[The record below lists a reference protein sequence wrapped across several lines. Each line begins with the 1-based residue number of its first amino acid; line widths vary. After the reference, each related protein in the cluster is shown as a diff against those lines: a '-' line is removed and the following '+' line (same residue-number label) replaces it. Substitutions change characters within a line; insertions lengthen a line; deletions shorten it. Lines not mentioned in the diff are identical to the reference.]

1 MAKHTKTAFVFFNR
15 LVIPLNLRE
24 YWITKE
30 MCKRGHEVM
39 WLCADQSS
47 ALPSDC
53 EIRKKNIKHPREFK
67 WSRVVYPLY
76 VCWILAK
83 ERMKYVWVSGWSL
96 RDPAGLLWYLLC
108 LKGIGI
114 KILYD
119 PIDPIIEYEE
129 SMNKQ
134 RARMLDKI
142 CMRAVYRISDATIA
156 VTDELKQLLVSNG
169 APERKIFIGEW
180 GTDADRFLDKEI
192 DDYRKI
198 YKYEE
203 KFVIGWLGTMS
214 IFKGIEEILI
224 PLIEEM
230 PKRVEN
236 IEFLIGGK
244 GVLESKIVALEKDHP
259 VRFLGEVPYDK
270 AAAFTATLDLYLIT
284 PNPFSGLGNAI
295 VPVKLFD
302 ALAVGV
308 PVLLT
313 KTTAT
318 RRVGRIFKSLQSA
331 EFDYHNVANSIMEV
345 IRNYSFIK
353 KMVLEDRSL
362 VKKYTH
368 QSISSKIVEY
378 IENM

>member
-1 MAKHTKTAFVFFNR
+1 MAKHARIAFVFFNR

-39 WLCADQSS
+39 WLRADQSS
-47 ALPSDC
+47 ELPADHQV
-53 EIRKKNIKHPREFK
+53 KTKNIKHPGEFK
-67 WSRVVYPLY
+67 WSRFVYPLY
-76 VCWILAK
+76 VCRILAR

-96 RDPAGLLWYLLC
+96 RDPAGLLWYVLC
-108 LKGIGI
+108 LKGVGI
-114 KILYD
+114 RIVYD

-129 SMNKQ
+129 SMNRQK
-134 RARMLDKI
+134 ARMLDRM

-156 VTDELKQLLVSNG
+156 VTDELKRLLVAHG

-198 YKYEE
+198 CKYEE

-214 IFKGIEEILI
+214 TFKGIEEVLI

-236 IEFLIGGK
+236 IGFLIGGK
-244 GVLESKIVALEKDHP
+244 GVLESKIVALEKDSP

-284 PNPFSGLGNAI
+284 PNPSSGLGNAI

-318 RRVGRIFKSLQSA
+318 KRVGEIFKSLQYA
-331 EFDYHNVANSIMEV
+331 EFDYHDVADSIMEV
-345 IRNYSFIK
+345 IRNYSLIK
-353 KMVLEDRSL
+353 KMTLEDRSL
-362 VKKYTH
+362 VKRYTQ
-368 QSISSKIVEY
+368 QSISSNIAEY
-378 IENM
+378 IEAM